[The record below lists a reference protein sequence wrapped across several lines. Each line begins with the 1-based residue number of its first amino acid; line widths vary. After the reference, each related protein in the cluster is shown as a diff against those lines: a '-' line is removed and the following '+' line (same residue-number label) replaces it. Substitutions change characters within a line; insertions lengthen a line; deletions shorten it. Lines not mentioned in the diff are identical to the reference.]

1 MSLETL
7 QILTY
12 SVCTSVLQQV
22 YYKPSVQKMFC
33 FSSRLQIHALG
44 DYMKSSDAKP
54 AKSISDEFIYLYNF
68 YKPYYYQSK
77 YIWVVLILLTFA

>member
-1 MSLETL
+1 MALETL

-12 SVCTSVLQQV
+12 SVCTSVLHQV

-44 DYMKSSDAKP
+44 DYMRVQMQNQLNPFLMNSYICITFINLII
-54 AKSISDEFIYLYNF
+54 ISPN
-68 YKPYYYQSK
+68 
-77 YIWVVLILLTFA
+77 TFGLF